1 MRAWGITLLMAL
13 GLAQKSKIT
22 SAALAV
28 QDGEFEKALGFLDQ
42 AFAQPDL
49 LKPRD
54 KAKGYMLR
62 AKAYMGLLVSSKDPQ
77 AVLQKYPNLLEEVVL
92 AHRKARELD
101 ATKEF
106 SEDLKLIAAQAA
118 SVLYLKGFELFQKEK
133 PAEARQHLTWALE
146 MYDYLGQK
154 DFYPPYALRGL
165 VSLQLRDTN
174 AAIEDLEKA
183 RALAAKKP
191 IPNDPTGPFVYSA
204 LISAYGGKGEGD
216 KAIAIASEARS
227 KFPSDENIRRAELN
241 LYLQHPQLQKKAL
254 ERFRE
259 EVERDPKNETYLLI
273 YAQLWERENPDSAAH
288 YYRRVLELNPNNVN
302 AHYNLG
308 AYYINQAAE
317 LSVKYNETKDEKLQQ
332 KYFAQMQDYF
342 RSALPHLEK
351 AHEHY
356 KDDLQL
362 IQSLIQT
369 TTYLGMNEKAQ
380 EYLREKNRIQ
390 QSKN

>member
-1 MRAWGITLLMAL
+1 MRVWGIVLLIGL
-13 GLAQKSKIT
+13 GWAQKSKIT

-28 QDGEFEKALGFLDQ
+28 QDGDFEKALSFLEQ
-42 AFAQPDL
+42 AFAQPEL

-54 KAKGYMLR
+54 KAKGYTLR
-62 AKAYMGLLVSSKDPQ
+62 AKAYMGLLLSSKDPQ
-77 AVLQKYPNLLEEVVL
+77 AVLQKYPNLLEETVL

-101 ATKEF
+101 ANKEF
-106 SEDLKLIAAQAA
+106 ADDLKQLAAQAA

-133 PAEARQHLTWALE
+133 PAEARQHLTWAVE
-146 MYDYLGQK
+146 MYDYVGQK

-165 VSLQLRDTN
+165 VNLQLRDTN
-174 AAIEDLEKA
+174 AAIEDLERA
-183 RALAAKKP
+183 RSLAAKKP

-227 KFPSDENIRRAELN
+227 KFPSDDNIRRAELN
-241 LYLQHPQLQKKAL
+241 LYLQHPDLQKKAL
-254 ERFRE
+254 GRFRE
-259 EVERDPKNETYLLI
+259 EVERDPQNETYLLI
-273 YAQLWERENPDSAAH
+273 YAQLWERENPDSAA
-288 YYRRVLELNPNNVN
+288 YYYQKVLALNPNNVN

-332 KYFAQMQDYF
+332 KYFAQMQEYF

-351 AHEHY
+351 AYEHY
-356 KDDLQL
+356 RDDLQL

-380 EYLREKNRIQ
+380 EYLREKNRLQ